1 MTVVVGVDGGNTKTI
16 ALVVYMNGSIL
27 GAGRGGNSDIYPHGT
42 AVSAVNV
49 IESASA
55 HALNQAGLSREAI
68 SAGAYSLA
76 GADWR
81 EDYNEYRDELLIRG
95 LGQSVTVYNDAIGAL
110 RAGSP
115 DGTGVVINAGTGAAM
130 GARNAQGKF
139 WHTSYWQDSL
149 GGRELGYQALR
160 AVRHA
165 DIGIE
170 LPTTLTPVVLR
181 FFAVESCAD
190 LLRLF
195 TLRGSQAPNDIQ
207 VSKLAPYV
215 LTEAENGDAVAGA
228 LVIDQSKRLV
238 DYALAAARQVGI
250 EQKPFHLVLNGG
262 LFRHPSTLLKDSIT
276 AQIREVV
283 PGVTIHASR
292 FEPVVGAVL
301 LAWEALDVP
310 ITPAMLA
317 NLEATMPANAT
328 FETK

>member
-1 MTVVVGVDGGNTKTI
+1 MTYVVGVDGGNTKTI
-16 ALVVYMNGSIL
+16 AFVVDADGRIL
-27 GAGRGGNSDIYPHGT
+27 GAGRGGNSDIYPHRT

-49 IESASA
+49 IEGAVE
-55 HALNQAGLSREAI
+55 HALDHAGLTRDQLA
-68 SAGAYSLA
+68 AGVYSLA

-81 EDYNEYRDELLIRG
+81 EDYDEFRDELIKRG

-130 GARNAQGKF
+130 GARNAQGQF

-149 GGRELGYQALR
+149 GGRDVGYNALR

-170 LPTTLTPVVLR
+170 PPTTLTPIVLR
-181 FFAVESCAD
+181 FFNVTTCAD

-195 TLRGSQAPNDIQ
+195 TMRGSQAPSDIQ

-215 LTEAENGDAVAGA
+215 LTEAANGDAVARA
-228 LVIDQSKRLV
+228 LIIDQARRLV

-250 EQKPFHLVLNGG
+250 EHTPFHLVLNGG
-262 LFRHPSTLLKDSIT
+262 LFRHASTLLKDAVT
-276 AQIREVV
+276 AQIHAAA
-283 PGVTIHASR
+283 PGVTIHSSR
-292 FEPVVGAVL
+292 FEPVVGAVM
-301 LAWEALDVP
+301 LALEALNIP
-310 ITPAMLA
+310 ITATLQDTLA
-317 NLEATMPANAT
+317 ATMPTQAT
-328 FETK
+328 FET